1 MAEEEAK
8 REEGRGDKMRPS
20 YGHDPGGSPIVPL
33 LFLVVIAGGIG
44 LHQWGDFKVSKMLPS
59 YHSKPRVVNRVQ
71 SDHVKKLE
79 RKVASL
85 MSRIESM
92 KQEAPAPVERETEQE
107 EEDRW
112 KEQKGHLLE
121 RIAELEAL
129 LKANEEPYS
138 DEDRDKLAAISK
150 GNKK

>member
-1 MAEEEAK
+1 
-8 REEGRGDKMRPS
+8 MRPS

-33 LFLVVIAGGIG
+33 LFLVVIASGVV
-44 LHQWGDFKVSKMLPS
+44 LHQWGDFK
-59 YHSKPRVVNRVQ
+59 RVVDRVQ
-71 SDHVKKLE
+71 SDHVEKLE

-92 KQEAPAPVERETEQE
+92 KQQASAPIERETEQE

-121 RIAELEAL
+121 RIAELETL

-138 DEDRDKLAAISK
+138 DEDMEKLAAISK
-150 GNKK
+150 GE

>member
-1 MAEEEAK
+1 
-8 REEGRGDKMRPS
+8 
-20 YGHDPGGSPIVPL
+20 
-33 LFLVVIAGGIG
+33 
-44 LHQWGDFKVSKMLPS
+44 
-59 YHSKPRVVNRVQ
+59 
-71 SDHVKKLE
+71 
-79 RKVASL
+79 
-85 MSRIESM
+85 M
-92 KQEAPAPVERETEQE
+92 KQEAPAPAERETEQE

-121 RIAELEAL
+121 RIAELETL